1 MAKKKPILGSV
12 NLDYVGDN
20 FEWYAI
26 VTMFNY
32 EEFYVDNLIQGI
44 NGTSLEPLVDEFF
57 VPITKTLVN
66 SYQVYMQ
73 GQKPKIT
80 KSKDAYSFYVFIRCK
95 LTEELWCFLRETTG
109 VAVIPTVGGIPQPV
123 PYEEIYKMKCK
134 TLPKG
139 FLIDWPSDKP
149 GSLLKELRD
158 NYEHYVDLP
167 WKRNGEKYKP
177 IKDTKLKNTYERM
190 TIQAVR
196 YDNPELAD
204 KMEAK
209 RQAKAKQISEYLE
222 RQQKLESMKLKKE
235 KEKKFRAN
243 EKLIEKY
250 NIPINRERWGWE
262 KMIVKFGEELS
273 SGKSP
278 EEVIALAEEYERTAQ
293 EKYLARKAKEA
304 EEAAKNAEAEGN
316 EQNGD
321 VVDTVS

>member
-1 MAKKKPILGSV
+1 
-12 NLDYVGDN
+12 
-20 FEWYAI
+20 
-26 VTMFNY
+26 
-32 EEFYVDNLIQGI
+32 
-44 NGTSLEPLVDEFF
+44 
-57 VPITKTLVN
+57 
-66 SYQVYMQ
+66 
-73 GQKPKIT
+73 
-80 KSKDAYSFYVFIRCK
+80 
-95 LTEELWCFLRETTG
+95 
-109 VAVIPTVGGIPQPV
+109 
-123 PYEEIYKMKCK
+123 MKCK

-149 GSLLKELRD
+149 CSLLKELRD

-190 TIQAVR
+190 KIQAVR

-204 KMEAK
+204 KMEAE

-243 EKLIEKY
+243 EKLIERY

-293 EKYLARKAKEA
+293 EKYLARTAKEDVQA
-304 EEAAKNAEAEGN
+304 DKNAEVEGN

-321 VVDTVS
+321 VVDTVSRKGPVLYFM